1 MIGRRKMRATLV
13 LLALAVAIGVP
24 AVASAQPATPAPL
37 VSADEAGI
45 AIGGY
50 DTIAYFTAGRPVI
63 GSAEFEHRWN
73 GATWRFSSAANRDL
87 FAANPEAYAPRFG
100 GYCAW
105 AISQNYLAPG
115 DPQIWRIVDGRLY
128 LNYNARAKLL
138 WEADLFNAIA
148 RGDAN
153 WPSVLTRAG
162 NR

>member
-1 MIGRRKMRATLV
+1 MRF
-13 LLALAVAIGVP
+13 LLAVLIAFAPAALASAAPAP
-24 AVASAQPATPAPL
+24 AVSAAE
-37 VSADEAGI
+37 DGI
-45 AIGGY
+45 AIAGY
-50 DTIAYFTAGRPVI
+50 DATAYFTVGQPVR
-63 GSAEFEHRWN
+63 GSADFELRWN
-73 GATWRFSSAANRDL
+73 GAVWRFSSAANRDL

-105 AISQNYLAPG
+105 AVSQNYLAPG

-128 LNYNARAKLL
+128 LNFNARAKLL
-138 WEADLFNAIA
+138 WETDLVNAIA